1 MKNFEER
8 YTAWLDG
15 ALDERERAEFEAELP
30 DLAGAL
36 RERAD
41 WKNLRD
47 LMRETFVPAA
57 MPHADFMN
65 SQVLAAIGREKP
77 AAPPAATPWFPAGR
91 LAWSG
96 AFLLAL
102 AGLLSAVIVPKIS
115 HTPGE
120 DQFVSQVIA
129 ARAADP
135 KLGAY
140 AFAAPGGKG
149 AVLWVQDAGY
159 IPANERI
166 R

>member
-15 ALDERERAEFEAELP
+15 TLDERERAEFEATLP
-30 DLAGAL
+30 DREEAL
-36 RERAD
+36 RDGAD
-41 WKNLRD
+41 WQKLRG
-47 LMRETFVPAA
+47 LMRETLVPAA
-57 MPHADFMN
+57 MPHADFVN
-65 SQVLAAIGREKP
+65 SQVLAAIHRETP
-77 AAPPAATPWFPAGR
+77 APRPPVKSWFPVGR

-102 AGLLSAVIVPKIS
+102 AAVLSAVILPHIS
-115 HTPGE
+115 RAPGE
-120 DQFVSQVIA
+120 DQYISQVIA
-129 ARAADP
+129 ARASDP

-149 AVLWVQDAGY
+149 AVLWIQDAGY
-159 IPANERI
+159 IPADERI